1 MVREIVA
8 YATARGV
15 RVLPELDLPGHSVG
29 LQRGAPAVYANCSS
43 PSKLPDPTTEDFFT
57 FLESIVAE
65 MGTLFPDNYIHMGG
79 DEVSMIQ
86 IIQGQRFWRRN
97 DIVLPSERPGRMIVC
112 QDRLGSNTPTMHIL
126 DSEESAAALSLPFC
140 SSSQVKTDC
149 WTEDPAVVSWM
160 EGRENGIFF

>member
-86 IIQGQRFWRRN
+86 IIQGQRFCGAMTLFFLLNVRTDDHLPRQARVEHNNDAYFGLRRERCCVVAS
-97 DIVLPSERPGRMIVC
+97 VLFLLLR
-112 QDRLGSNTPTMHIL
+112 
-126 DSEESAAALSLPFC
+126 
-140 SSSQVKTDC
+140 
-149 WTEDPAVVSWM
+149 
-160 EGRENGIFF
+160 